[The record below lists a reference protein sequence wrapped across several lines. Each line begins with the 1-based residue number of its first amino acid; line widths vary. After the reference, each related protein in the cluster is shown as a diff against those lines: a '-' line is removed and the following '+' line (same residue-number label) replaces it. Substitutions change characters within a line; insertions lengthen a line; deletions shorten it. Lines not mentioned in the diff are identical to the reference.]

1 MHWAFTSDGFYTDA
15 FNGLSFRALTSK
27 LTSVALGFLYV
38 LRYALAFSAIF
49 SQDGKMLV
57 LHPIRKAVIPVAGL
71 GTRMLPATK
80 AIPKELLAVYVRP
93 IIEHVVKEA
102 MAAGITEIILVTRSG
117 KEAIEN
123 HFDVHYEL
131 EHRLEKKGKETILG
145 TVKNIIP
152 ETITVTSVRQSDA
165 LGLGHAVL
173 CAKHLLNN
181 KPFAVLLPDVLVLDK
196 ESRDKNYSFA
206 AMTDA
211 WNETGTGQ
219 IMVERVSSDTIE
231 NYGVADLGGEE
242 SEPFRSIPLKGLV
255 EKPSLK
261 NAPSNLAV
269 LGRYILP
276 AKVLDLLETT
286 VAGVGGEIQLTDALD
301 QLIRVDGLSAFE
313 TDAGIFD
320 CGNKQGY
327 LSANLAV
334 GMRDADTRQH
344 IKALIEKNGW

>member
-1 MHWAFTSDGFYTDA
+1 MIA
-15 FNGLSFRALTSK
+15 NIK
-27 LTSVALGFLYV
+27 
-38 LRYALAFSAIF
+38 
-49 SQDGKMLV
+49 
-57 LHPIRKAVIPVAGL
+57 KAVIPVAGL

-80 AIPKELLAVYVRP
+80 AIPKELLPVYDRP

-102 MAAGITEIILVTRSG
+102 IAAGITEIILVTRSG

-123 HFDVHYEL
+123 HFDAHYEL

-152 ETITVTSVRQSDA
+152 GHVTVTSVRQSDA

-173 CAKHLLNN
+173 CAKHLLNDE
-181 KPFAVLLPDVLVLDK
+181 PFAVLLPDVLVLDQ

-211 WNETGTGQ
+211 WNETGIGQ
-219 IMVERVSSDTIE
+219 VMVERVDSEAIE
-231 NYGVADLGGEE
+231 NYGVADLNGAA
-242 SEPFRSIPLKGLV
+242 SEPFKSIPLKGLV
-255 EKPSLK
+255 EKPSPK
-261 NAPSNLAV
+261 DAPSNLAV

-276 AKVLDLLETT
+276 SKVLDLLETT

-301 QLIRVDGLSAFE
+301 ELLKRDGLNAFE

-320 CGNKQGY
+320 CGNKQGF

-334 GMRDADTRQH
+334 GMRDPDTRQV
-344 IKALIEKNGW
+344 IKALIAKSGW